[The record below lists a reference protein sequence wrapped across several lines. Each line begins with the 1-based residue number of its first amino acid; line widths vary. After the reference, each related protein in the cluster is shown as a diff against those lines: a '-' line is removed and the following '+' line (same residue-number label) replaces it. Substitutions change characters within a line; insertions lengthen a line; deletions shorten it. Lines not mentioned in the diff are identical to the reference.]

1 MEKEILSLRN
11 IYRLLMVK
19 DYPVYST
26 GVFKED
32 NRKGMTLTKFWQE
45 NLLYEF
51 KSGYYGK
58 MIWKSTGGRNRHL
71 SEMCNRSEVLKWYPQ
86 YTEELVAG
94 INERN
99 MLLQIGQFMNCL
111 RERQYDA
118 NVLER
123 KILSALPMFEEQD
136 EYCTKEITDFL
147 LNSLVESQSE
157 MAAEEEAML
166 FLHGWVLTFLS
177 LHAMT
182 GNQMSGIQLRKVRE
196 AGQFT
201 PQALW
206 KVYQKSQR
214 REQEEVHF
222 LTNQNNA
229 LCITPLPMM
238 HFFGREREL
247 FDLREILEQGGCYM
261 LSGMGGIGKTELLRQ
276 LLQLCVEQKLVDEI
290 AVIQYE
296 GSLKSSCLNAFPN
309 MRATDGDVAW
319 KEALA
324 RIRMQQ
330 GKRVLTLVDNMNNT
344 LEEDPELEQLLTLPG
359 TVILTSRLTSLEG
372 FTTYEVKAPSRE
384 TGTLIFRDNY
394 GKALSSEDKE
404 QLHRFLKQDV
414 WCHTLT
420 LRLLG
425 NTAKA
430 KGWSVSQLKK
440 KLEED
445 GKQLFKSREN
455 REISLTEMYRRM
467 YDLSELS
474 ERQVR
479 FLRCFA
485 TLPYQNYTEEFLREY
500 MADYFVNVE
509 CIEQEL
515 LVLQELGWINI
526 VKQGYSMHPVI
537 AECILSEPAT
547 EADVKE
553 LLEKVERR
561 WLQES
566 GISGENI
573 LKEWHEHF
581 LIHDITV
588 DYDMHIFKSIF
599 SKLTGVLSQRTVKL
613 YIMYD
618 SNDLHSHL
626 IEGGRNISEAI
637 ALRCDELTSEMRLWL
652 NILGLRRNYRDKRAY
667 YQQLWENIEDTKTPR
682 WLQQVY
688 GIQLIWGMHREA
700 ELERAKDIAKKLLQE
715 EMIPMLRI
723 MLLHGYAALFFI
735 EIRFEE
741 AATIES
747 EVVQLATKFM
757 MRDSDLLVEFY
768 HNVTCFCMAAGQKEE
783 AWDYLKQMEVLVKER
798 KTTQREILLH
808 RTKAELARYE
818 GDFES
823 ACEAGE
829 KEIKLYFLTDGPSLE
844 YGFRCCNLA
853 LLHSKCGRHE
863 RGEELYLEGLEI
875 LKASESMHREVARNY
890 SNMSDMYILWGK
902 PEKALECL
910 EQSAKYGTNVPDV
923 AIGERHRNFARAY
936 RLLGDVEEE
945 HKHLTICVP
954 LLTEAYGPGHERTVA
969 MRERLE
975 EVEKLMK

>member
-1 MEKEILSLRN
+1 MEKDILSLRN

-32 NRKGMTLTKFWQE
+32 NRKGMTLTRFWQE

-58 MIWKSTGGRNRHL
+58 LIWKSTGGRNRHL

-86 YTEELVAG
+86 YTQELVTG
-94 INERN
+94 VNERTL
-99 MLLQIGQFMNCL
+99 LLQIGQFMNCL

-118 NVLER
+118 VVLD
-123 KILSALPMFEEQD
+123 KKLKAALPVFAAED
-136 EYCTKEITDFL
+136 ECCDKEVADFL
-147 LNSLVESQSE
+147 LNSFVEGQSE
-157 MAAEEEAML
+157 MAAKEDAML
-166 FLHGWVLTFLS
+166 FLHGWMLTFLS
-177 LHAMT
+177 LHAMA
-182 GNQMSGIQLRKVRE
+182 GSQMSGAGLRKIRE
-196 AGQFT
+196 NSQFS

-206 KVYQKSQR
+206 KAYSKNQR
-214 REQEEVHF
+214 RNPQEVHF

-229 LCITPLPMM
+229 LCITPLSKM
-238 HFFGREREL
+238 HFFGREMEL
-247 FDLREILEQGGCYM
+247 FDLRELLEQEGCYL

-290 AVIQYE
+290 AIIQYE
-296 GSLKSSCLNAFPN
+296 GSLKDSCRNAFPN
-309 MRATDGDVAW
+309 MRVTDGDMAW

-324 RIRMQQ
+324 RIRMQKD
-330 GKRVLTLVDNMNNT
+330 KRVLTLVDNMNNT
-344 LEEDPELEQLLTLPG
+344 LEEDPELGQLLTLPG
-359 TVILTSRLTSLEG
+359 TVILTSRLTSLKG

-445 GKQLFKSREN
+445 GNQLFKSREN

-500 MADYFVNVE
+500 MADYFVNIE

-553 LLEKVERR
+553 LLEAVERR

-573 LKEWHEHF
+573 LKEWHESSF
-581 LIHDITV
+581 IHYINV

-618 SNDLHSHL
+618 STDLYSHL
-626 IEGGRNISEAI
+626 VEGGRNISEAI
-637 ALRCDELTSEMRLWL
+637 ALRCYELTSEMRLWL
-652 NILGLRRNYRDKRAY
+652 NVLGLRRNYRDKKAY

-682 WLQQVY
+682 WLQQIY
-688 GIQLIWGMHREA
+688 GIQLITSMCREA

-723 MLLHGYAALFFI
+723 ILLHSYAILFFV
-735 EIRFEE
+735 EVRFEE

-747 EVVQLATKFM
+747 EVIQLATEFM
-757 MRDSDLLVEFY
+757 MRDSDLLADFY
-768 HNVTCFCMAAGQKEE
+768 HDVIYCCIGAGQKEE

-798 KTTQREILLH
+798 KTTHGEIFLY
-808 RTKAELARYE
+808 RAKSELARCE

-823 ACEAGE
+823 ACEAEE
-829 KEIKLYFLTDGPSLE
+829 KGVKLYFLTDGPSME

-936 RLLGDVEEE
+936 RMLGDVAEE

-954 LLTEAYGPGHERTVA
+954 LLTEAYGPDHERTIA

-975 EVEKLMK
+975 EVESGMK